1 MLLTTEL
8 FTEPYFRW
16 GQQQF
21 CLSKMVKPWTVFS
34 IPSMNVDELSQILIQ
49 LFFECE
55 NHRSTVI
62 GNTNIISRVPCAS
75 SAQRA
80 QADFRK

>member
-1 MLLTTEL
+1 M
-8 FTEPYFRW
+8 

-55 NHRSTVI
+55 NHRSNWQYKHET
-62 GNTNIISRVPCAS
+62 IISRVPCAS
-75 SAQRA
+75 SAERA